1 MGRLRSTFG
10 TKCTYRAGEG
20 GPIFGI
26 LSTRFSVPGPVRGW
40 LAYAA
45 LLSFFINVLMLA
57 TPIYMLQIFD
67 RVLVSHSLHT
77 LGMLTIITL
86 ALVGAHAILDVIR
99 GRLLLRAGIALEQVL
114 GPLVLDR
121 IHYFDPL
128 TGQAGGRAELMRDV
142 STLRNYLSGQH
153 LISLFDS
160 PWIVLF
166 TLLIFGFSWVLGVIT
181 LLGMAVLL
189 ILAAADEKITYRHY
203 TEAQLASQKAAQFAH
218 ASVSN
223 TEVVHA
229 LGMRETMIGLWRQL
243 AGSAL
248 DSLKKASDRGTLL
261 AGTTKAA
268 RILVQVA
275 MLGVG
280 AYLVVAENLPPGIMI
295 VATII
300 VARAIGPVESAI
312 SGWRIFVEARNA
324 YARIDRLLQQAHPA
338 GQQRD
343 VSLPALRGAV
353 ALEGVSFAFA
363 TGAPVFRNVSI
374 KLEPG
379 EALGLIGP
387 SGSGKSTLARVIV
400 GLMRPTQGKVI
411 LDGYDV
417 DQYDRAALGKQ
428 LGYLAQDPELFS
440 GTVARNICRMQDPEE
455 HSEEIVR
462 LGNLLHLTPVIAHLP
477 NGFDTRLSENGSNL
491 SGGQR
496 QMVGVARALFG
507 SPRVIVLDEPDANLD
522 QQSEEQLLKVVGEI
536 RDNRLATLIVV
547 THNPR
552 IVDRMDRLL
561 LLQDGTAKQL
571 ARQTQAASPAPF
583 PSLVGGPRKGQ
594 AGA

>member
-1 MGRLRSTFG
+1 LIP
-10 TKCTYRAGEG
+10 A
-20 GPIFGI
+20 
-26 LSTRFSVPGPVRGW
+26 PVRGW
-40 LAYAA
+40 LGYAA

-77 LGMLTIITL
+77 LGMLSIITV
-86 ALVGAHAILDVIR
+86 ALIAAHAVLDVVR
-99 GRLLLRAGIALEQVL
+99 GRLLLRAGIAVEQVV
-114 GPLVLDR
+114 GPRVLER
-121 IHYFDPL
+121 IHQFDSS
-128 TGQAGGRAELMRDV
+128 TGQPSGRAELMRDV

-160 PWIVLF
+160 PWIVIF

-181 LLGMAVLL
+181 LIGMLVLL
-189 ILAAADEKITYRHY
+189 LLAAADEKITYRHY
-203 TEAQLASQKAAQFAH
+203 TEAQFASQRAAQFAH
-218 ASVSN
+218 ASVRNS
-223 TEVVHA
+223 EVVHA
-229 LGMRETMIGLWRQL
+229 LGMRETMIGLWGALTTNAL
-243 AGSAL
+243 AAL
-248 DSLKKASDRGTLL
+248 RKASDRGTLL

-312 SGWRIFVEARNA
+312 SGWRNFVEARNA
-324 YARIDRLLQQAHPA
+324 YARVDRLLQMPL
-338 GQQRD
+338 GEPERRD
-343 VSLPALRGAV
+343 VALPPLRGAIM
-353 ALEGVSFAFA
+353 LERVSFAFA
-363 TGAPVFRNVSI
+363 NGVPVFRNVSI
-374 KLEPG
+374 QLEPG
-379 EALGLIGP
+379 EVLGLIGS

-417 DQYDRAALGKQ
+417 DHYERASLGKQ
-428 LGYLAQDPELFS
+428 LGYLAQDPELFA
-440 GTVARNICRMQDPEE
+440 GTVARNICRMQDPEQY
-455 HSEEIVR
+455 SEEIVR
-462 LGNLLHLTPVIAHLP
+462 LATLLQLAPAIARMP
-477 NGFDTRLSENGSNL
+477 DGYDTRLAENGANL

-496 QMVGVARALFG
+496 QLVGLARALFG

-522 QQSEEQLLKVVGEI
+522 QQSEAQLLKVIDDFREK
-536 RDNRLATLIVV
+536 REATLIVI

-552 IVDRMDRLL
+552 IVDKMDRLL
-561 LLQDGTAKQL
+561 LLEEGTAKQL
-571 ARQTQAASPAPF
+571 ARRSQPSPGGLAA
-583 PSLVGGPRKGQ
+583 LVGGPRKGQ
-594 AGA
+594 GK

>member
-1 MGRLRSTFG
+1 M
-10 TKCTYRAGEG
+10 
-20 GPIFGI
+20 
-26 LSTRFSVPGPVRGW
+26 STRFSVPGPVRGW
-40 LAYAA
+40 LAYGAF
-45 LLSFFINVLMLA
+45 LSFFINVLMLA

-86 ALVGAHAILDVIR
+86 ALIAAHAVLDVIR
-99 GRLLLRAGIALEQVL
+99 GRLLLRAGIALEQSL
-114 GPLVLDR
+114 GPLVLER
-121 IHYFDPL
+121 IHHFDPH
-128 TGQAGGRAELMRDV
+128 TGQVGRRSELMRDV
-142 STLRNYLSGQH
+142 STLRNYLAGQH

-160 PWIVLF
+160 PWILIF

-181 LLGMAVLL
+181 LIGMAVLL
-189 ILAAADEKITYRHY
+189 VLALADEKITYRHY
-203 TEAQLASQKAAQFAH
+203 TEAQFASQKAAQFAH

-229 LGMRETMIGLWRQL
+229 MGMKETMIDLWRAL
-243 AGSAL
+243 ATSAL
-248 DSLKKASDRGTLL
+248 DSLKKASDRGAFL

-275 MLGVG
+275 MLGMG
-280 AYLVVAENLPPGIMI
+280 AYLVVAENLPPGVMI

-312 SGWRIFVEARNA
+312 SGWRTFVEARNA
-324 YARIDRLLQQAHPA
+324 YARVDKLLQQAHPE
-338 GQQRD
+338 GQRPD
-343 VSLPALRGAV
+343 ISLPPLRGAV
-353 ALEGVSFAFA
+353 TLEGVYFAFA
-363 TGAPVFRNVSI
+363 TGAPVFKNVSI

-400 GLMRPTQGKVI
+400 GLMRPTQGNVI

-417 DQYDRAALGKQ
+417 NQYDRAALGRQ

-440 GTVARNICRMQDPEE
+440 GTVAQNICRMQDPEK

-462 LGNLLHLTPVIAHLP
+462 VGALLQLAPVIAHLP
-477 NGFDTRLSENGSNL
+477 NGYDTRLAENGSNL

-496 QMVGVARALFG
+496 QIVGLARALFG
-507 SPRVIVLDEPDANLD
+507 SPRIVVLDEPDANLD
-522 QQSEEQLLKVVGEI
+522 QQNEAQLLKVLDEF
-536 RDNRLATLIVV
+536 REKRLATLIVV

-571 ARQTQAASPAPF
+571 ARQAHAQSPTPF

-594 AGA
+594 SGA